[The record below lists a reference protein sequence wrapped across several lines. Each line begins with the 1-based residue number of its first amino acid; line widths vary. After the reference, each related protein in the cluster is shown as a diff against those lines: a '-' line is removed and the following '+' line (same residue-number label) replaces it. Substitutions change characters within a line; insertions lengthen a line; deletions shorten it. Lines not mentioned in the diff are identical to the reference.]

1 MTEEIRLVIPAEEGF
16 RPVAHLVAGGVALR
30 LDLTYDDLEDV
41 QVALE
46 ALLGLREGGDV
57 VVELGTDGRALHA
70 SVGPLLDES
79 LRDLDEERAGLGL
92 RRVLE
97 AVCDSFEVEQREDG
111 AWIELTKRAAAA
123 SEAG

>member
-70 SVGPLLDES
+70 SVGPLSDES

>member
-70 SVGPLLDES
+70 SVGPLPDES

-97 AVCDSFEVEQREDG
+97 TVCDSFEVEQREDG

-123 SEAG
+123 REAG